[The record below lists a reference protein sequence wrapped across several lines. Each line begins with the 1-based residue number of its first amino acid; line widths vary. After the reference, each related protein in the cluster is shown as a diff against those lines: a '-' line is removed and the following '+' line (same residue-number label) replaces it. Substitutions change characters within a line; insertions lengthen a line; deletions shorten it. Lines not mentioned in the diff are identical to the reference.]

1 MSTSRDT
8 QGRRLIDPI
17 RLREDFPILQR
28 PVKDKRLIFLDS
40 AASAQ
45 KPRAVI
51 EAMAQFQEGAYANI
65 HRGVYQL
72 SAEATQAFED
82 AREKVRRFINA
93 AEAAEI
99 IFTRGTTE
107 SINLVAQSFG
117 RSEIGEGDEI
127 LLTEMEHHSN
137 LVPWQLLAEEK
148 GAKLRFLRMNENAE
162 LDLSK
167 LDEFLSERTKLVAV
181 GHVSNALG
189 NLQPVK
195 KIIAA
200 AKRRK
205 VPVLLDGAQAVPH
218 LPVDVRELDCDFYA
232 FSGHKL
238 YGPTGIGVLYGRRE
252 LLEKMPPWQG
262 GGDMIRTVTLEKT
275 TYNDLPWKFEA
286 GTPAITEVIGL
297 GAAIDY
303 LDKIGMDAIHTYGRE
318 LMSYANEVLS
328 AQPGLSIL
336 AADAERVGAISFL
349 MDEAHP
355 HDIATILDAEGVA
368 VRAGH
373 HCAQPVMD
381 HLGISGTTRASFT
394 FYNSRED
401 VDALAAALGKVWEL
415 FGS

>member
-1 MSTSRDT
+1 MSTSSEPQD
-8 QGRRLIDPI
+8 QMLIDPI
-17 RLREDFPILQR
+17 RLQEDFPILQR
-28 PVKDKRLIFLDS
+28 PVKGKRLVFLDS

-51 EAMAQFQEGAYANI
+51 EAMSRFQEEGYANI
-65 HRGVYQL
+65 HRGVYEL
-72 SAEATQAFED
+72 SAMATKAFED
-82 AREKVRRFINA
+82 AREKVRRFVNA
-93 AEAAEI
+93 AETAEI

-137 LVPWQLLAEEK
+137 IVPWQLLAAEK
-148 GAKLRFLRMNENAE
+148 GAHLRYIRMSDQSE
-162 LDLSK
+162 LDLSN
-167 LDEFLSERTKLVAV
+167 LDDLINERTKIVAV

-189 NLQPVK
+189 NLQPVRT
-195 KIIAA
+195 IIAA
-200 AKRRK
+200 AKRLG

-218 LPVDVRELDCDFYA
+218 LPVDVRELNCDFYA
-232 FSGHKL
+232 FSAHKL

-275 TYNDLPWKFEA
+275 SYNDLPWKFEA

-303 LDKIGMDAIHTYGRE
+303 LENIGMASIHAYGRE
-318 LMSYANEVLS
+318 LMSYATEVL
-328 AQPGLSIL
+328 ACQPGLRIL
-336 AADAERVGAISFL
+336 ADEADRVGALSFL
-349 MDEAHP
+349 MVAAHP

-373 HCAQPVMD
+373 HCAQPIMD

-401 VDALAAALGKVWEL
+401 VDALASALGKVWEM